1 MVSGQAR
8 SPSRVIG
15 ELLAGH
21 PEARSLLTEAG
32 HRAALARSS
41 AADTRRAFAA
51 AQDAR
56 TGYEGLRRRLDPRG
70 RCTVNFSIGL
80 LVLVLLGAG
89 LTVLDDIQLGRLLS
103 PAGTALLALA
113 AAAVW
118 LIGAWL
124 AALASRERRKPA
136 VIALASAG
144 ALLSFLLAVVHDLG
158 RRDPV
163 FGVLVS
169 VLVLAVAAG
178 TAVLMNR
185 MESARVFAA
194 RARWHRA
201 KSAHTAAI
209 RVEQDDI
216 EAMHVATEA
225 WLGVV
230 RAWAA
235 AADGDD
241 EDLVDRT
248 VTLAVT
254 LLEGSLPRG
263 DRVERLLPGE
273 PR

>member
-1 MVSGQAR
+1 M
-8 SPSRVIG
+8 
-15 ELLAGH
+15 LAGH
-21 PEARSLLTEAG
+21 PEARSLLAEAG

-41 AADTRRAFAA
+41 AADTRRAFSA

-70 RCTVNFSIGL
+70 RCTVGFSVGL

-89 LTVLDDIQLGRLLS
+89 LAALDDIQLSKLLS
-103 PAGTALLALA
+103 QSGTALLALA
-113 AAAVW
+113 TAAVW
-118 LIGAWL
+118 LIGAWQ

-136 VIALASAG
+136 IIALASAG
-144 ALLSFLLAVVHDLG
+144 TLFAFLLAVVHDLG
-158 RRDPV
+158 QRGPV

-178 TAVLMNR
+178 AAVLMIR
-185 MESARVFAA
+185 MEPAPVFAA
-194 RARWHRA
+194 RVRWQRA
-201 KSAHTAAI
+201 KGAHQAAV
-209 RVEQDDI
+209 RVEQGDI

-225 WLGVV
+225 WLSVV
-230 RAWAA
+230 RTWAA

-254 LLEGSLPRG
+254 LLEGSLPPG